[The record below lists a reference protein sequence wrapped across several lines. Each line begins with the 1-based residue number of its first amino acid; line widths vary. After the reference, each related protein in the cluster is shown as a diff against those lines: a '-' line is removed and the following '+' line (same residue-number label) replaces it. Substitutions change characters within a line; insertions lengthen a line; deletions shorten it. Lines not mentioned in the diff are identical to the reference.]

1 MFDQRTSLIFFSTVL
16 VVLGE
21 GCSNEQ
27 TVAPNPVNQ
36 QLLATAPSPTPSPIL
51 LSPTPPQEP
60 VASPSINQLSS
71 YELGLDKAHGA
82 YSISQSAQSSSDWQ
96 SVVTQWQDAIALL
109 KAVPADHPNF
119 PLAGTKI
126 IEYQHQLDYAR
137 AQAVHPHPNTVVI
150 APKFTPNLPSLTPRP
165 VITKSKQIYSP
176 EPKEA
181 QKSAVFAAP
190 IKRTASGTPIIEV
203 TFNGNQQFEM
213 IVDTGASG
221 TVITQKMADA
231 LGVTPVSRAKANTAS
246 AKSVIFAVGYL
257 KELKVGGVV
266 ARNIPVAIAGAELE
280 TGLLG
285 HDFFGD
291 YDVTIKRDVVEFR
304 PR

>member
-1 MFDQRTSLIFFSTVL
+1 MFDQRILLIFFSTAL

-27 TVAPNPVNQ
+27 TVAPPNQ
-36 QLLATAPSPTPSPIL
+36 HLLATAPNPAPSVTSPSATPVEEPI
-51 LSPTPPQEP
+51 
-60 VASPSINQLSS
+60 ASPSISQLSS

-82 YSISQSAQSSSDWQ
+82 YSISQSAQSASDWQ
-96 SVVTQWQDAIALL
+96 SVVTQWQEAIALL

-119 PLAGTKI
+119 ALAETKI
-126 IEYQHQLDYAR
+126 IEYQRQLDYAR
-137 AQAVHPHPNTVVI
+137 AQAAHPHPNSVAVV
-150 APKFTPNLPSLTPRP
+150 PTLTPNLPSVTSHP
-165 VITKSKQIYSP
+165 VITKSKQTYSP
-176 EPKEA
+176 ETPKDA
-181 QKSAVFAAP
+181 QKSPVFTAP

-203 TFNGNQQFEM
+203 TFNGSQQFEM

-257 KELKVGGVV
+257 KELKVGGAVV
-266 ARNIPVAIAGAELE
+266 KNIPVAIAGAELE

-304 PR
+304 PRG

>member
-1 MFDQRTSLIFFSTVL
+1 MFERTSLILFSTAL
-16 VVLGE
+16 VVLGD

-27 TVAPNPVNQ
+27 TVAPTPVNQ
-36 QLLATAPSPTPSPIL
+36 HLLASAPSPTPATTPIEV
-51 LSPTPPQEP
+51 TPSEEP
-60 VASPSINQLSS
+60 VASPPINQLS

-82 YSISQSAQSSSDWQ
+82 YSISQSAQSASDWQ
-96 SVVTQWQDAIALL
+96 SVVTQWQEAIALL

-119 PLAGTKI
+119 TLAQAKI
-126 IEYQHQLDYAR
+126 IDYQRQLDYAR
-137 AQAVHPHPNTVVI
+137 TQAVHPHPNSVAVV
-150 APKFTPNLPSLTPRP
+150 PTFSPNLPSVTTHP
-165 VITKSKQIYSP
+165 VITKSKPYTP
-176 EPKEA
+176 EIPKDT
-181 QKSAVFAAP
+181 QKSAVFTAP

-246 AKSVIFAVGYL
+246 AKSVIFAVGYV
-257 KELKVGGVV
+257 KEVKVGGAVV
-266 ARNIPVAIAGAELE
+266 KNIPVAIAGAELE

-304 PR
+304 PQ